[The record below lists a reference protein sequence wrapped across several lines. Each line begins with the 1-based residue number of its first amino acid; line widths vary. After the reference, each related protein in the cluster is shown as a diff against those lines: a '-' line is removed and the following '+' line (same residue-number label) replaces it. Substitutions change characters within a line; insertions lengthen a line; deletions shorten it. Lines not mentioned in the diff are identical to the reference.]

1 MTQPF
6 KTSLSALMVL
16 ATLLLLGACT
26 PSAVRQ
32 AVSAPAQTGQQTQP
46 QQPAAAP
53 VQAQL
58 TKTAP
63 VAATSGPSTAY
74 QQSGGVQTK
83 AKQTYSAT
91 NTDESAVYVTKGGAL
106 TLTDATITT
115 SGNSSSTDN
124 SSFHGLNAAVLANKA
139 SSINLAN
146 SVVNTSGSGANGVFA
161 EGEGSAITLSNVKI
175 TATGG
180 NAHAVMAT
188 NGGYMTLDNVDMS
201 TAGPSS
207 GAIATDRGGGTIVA
221 AGGNIT
227 TSGGNS
233 PGIYSTG
240 NIMVANAAITAT
252 GAEAAVIEGSNTISL
267 TNTALTS
274 SKEDKWGVMI
284 YRSFSGDAEGQ
295 KGIFSMTGGSLAY
308 TAANGPLFYVT
319 NSTGVITLKGVN
331 VTATSGTLIK
341 AVTGS
346 WNAGGPGGAP
356 PGGSNNGMPG
366 AGGPPSG
373 QGNNGAQMANTMPA
387 PPDGSGNGMMAAG
400 GPPSNA
406 GNGTQMAGEPPDGSN
421 NGMMASGNGAQ
432 MAGMPPAPPDGSGNG
447 MMAAGNGAQM
457 AGMPPAPPGGGAG
470 GPGGTTATVGGTV
483 FFTADGQTLT
493 GNLITDDTGSITAAL
508 QNKSTLTGAINL
520 DNSTKLMNLSLD
532 STSVWNVTGD
542 SYLTCLTNPDGIA
555 GTTITN
561 ITGNGHTVYYN
572 SGACSAL
579 GGQTYTLTGGG
590 ELKPVS

>member
-1 MTQPF
+1 MTQTF
-6 KTSLSALMVL
+6 KTSISALMML
-16 ATLLLLGACT
+16 ATLLLLGACAPPT
-26 PSAVRQ
+26 VRQ
-32 AVSAPAQTGQQTQP
+32 SVSAPAQTGQQTQP

-63 VAATSGPSTAY
+63 SATTSGSSTAY
-74 QQSGGVQTK
+74 QQSGGVETK

-91 NTDESAVYVTKGGAL
+91 NTDESAVYVTNGGAL

-221 AGGNIT
+221 TGGNIT

-240 NIMVANAAITAT
+240 NIMVANAAITTT

-373 QGNNGAQMANTMPA
+373 QDNGAQMAGMPPA
-387 PPDGSGNGMMAAG
+387 PPSGSGNGMMVASGPPSNASDGAQMAGMPPAPPSGSGNGMMAAG

-406 GNGTQMAGEPPDGSN
+406 SD
-421 NGMMASGNGAQ
+421 
-432 MAGMPPAPPDGSGNG
+432 
-447 MMAAGNGAQM
+447 GAQM

-483 FFTADGQTLT
+483 FFTADSQTLT

-520 DNSTKLMNLSLD
+520 DNNTKLMNLALD
-532 STSVWNVTGD
+532 STSVWNVTRD
-542 SYLTCLTNPDGIA
+542 SYLTCLTNPNGIA

-579 GGQTYTLTGGG
+579 GGQTYTLNGGG